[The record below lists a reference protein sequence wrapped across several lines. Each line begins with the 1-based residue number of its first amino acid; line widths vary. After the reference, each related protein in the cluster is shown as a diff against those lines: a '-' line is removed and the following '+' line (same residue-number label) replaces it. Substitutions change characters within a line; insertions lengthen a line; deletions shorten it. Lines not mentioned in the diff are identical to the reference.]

1 MNLSTILIG
10 LVVLGVFVAI
20 VANEVKKRKRD
31 GCGGN
36 CGCGCSGCPHRHR

>member
-20 VANEVKKRKRD
+20 VANEVKKRKRG
-31 GCGGN
+31 GCGGS
-36 CGCGCSGCPHRHR
+36 CGCGCSGCPHRHG